1 MTNNIFDLGKEK
13 MFPVE
18 QELYKRMIDLIY
30 EYGGDISTVSVLGVV
45 ELVEHELIE
54 NQMIELD
61 D

>member
-1 MTNNIFDLGKEK
+1 MNDNVVDLGKEK

-18 QELYKRMIDLIY
+18 QELYSRMMDLVY

-45 ELVEHELIE
+45 ELVKHELIE
-54 NQMIELD
+54 NQMIDMD

>member
-1 MTNNIFDLGKEK
+1 MNDNVVDLGKEPI
-13 MFPVE
+13 FPIE

-45 ELVEHELIE
+45 ELVKHELIE
-54 NQMIELD
+54 NQMVEID